1 MAQELSALFAV
12 LPPPYS
18 ISEKPHISTLIP
30 FPLILAHASLP
41 GLTGQPSRSVDML
54 FALLHACR
62 LDAQNPDLKPE
73 ENKEEHSAAAFER
86 IRLVCIRLIAFLQ
99 DDKV

>member
-1 MAQELSALFAV
+1 
-12 LPPPYS
+12 
-18 ISEKPHISTLIP
+18 
-30 FPLILAHASLP
+30 
-41 GLTGQPSRSVDML
+41 ML